1 VLVILDSSHTHDH
14 VAKEF
19 QAYHT
24 FAVFEAYVVATDGV
38 LQYVYD
44 APRGALEWQTDNP
57 LSAVRE
63 FLSIHNKFV
72 QEQPGWLF
80 NESSL
85 SKNVTHWPKA
95 LLRRVIGNR
104 LPIISKR
111 RIREVLISSFIA
123 T

>member
-19 QAYHT
+19 QPHHT
-24 FAVFEAYVVATDGV
+24 FAVFEAYIVATDGV

-44 APRGALEWQTDNP
+44 APCGALEWQTDNP
-57 LSAVRE
+57 LLAVRE
-63 FLSIHNKFV
+63 FLSLHNEFV
-72 QEQPGWLF
+72 QQQPGWPF

-85 SKNVTHWPKA
+85 SKKVTHWPQA
-95 LLRRVIGNR
+95 LLRRVIRNR

-111 RIREVLISSFIA
+111 RIREVLVSSFIA